1 MRMNL
6 YVATCSLLAMASQ
19 AVKFD
24 YQHAQD
30 LAQTYHNYDDI
41 LALAETYG
49 EETDKE
55 LVGRIKGLEAKV
67 DTLLKSG
74 ITETKKEEP
83 AVVVE
88 KPVA

>member
-1 MRMNL
+1 M
-6 YVATCSLLAMASQ
+6 
-19 AVKFD
+19 
-24 YQHAQD
+24 
-30 LAQTYHNYDDI
+30 
-41 LALAETYG
+41 
-49 EETDKE
+49 
-55 LVGRIKGLEAKV
+55 VGRIKGLEAKV